1 MKKHILVPPQE
12 IPQESVDMYS
22 LCMRHFSI
30 VINDYL
36 LKYLNSLYAE
46 FHGDLVKAIVLGEL
60 AHHNISGLLRDQVFL
75 KEFVAKQVNLDAIH
89 HDLRP
94 GNPFSI
100 SEATGIPRETVR
112 RKFTELV
119 KEGLVE
125 KVKPKS
131 YVITARVSERF
142 IHSFNLQLFE
152 ETHRL
157 CSKINAIITQT
168 KPDYPTMI
176 KP

>member
-1 MKKHILVPPQE
+1 MAL
-12 IPQESVDMYS
+12 
-22 LCMRHFSI
+22 FSI
-30 VINDYL
+30 VL
-36 LKYLNSLYAE
+36 
-46 FHGDLVKAIVLGEL
+46 VLGIAGAASTVTLTDETL
-60 AHHNISGLLRDQVFL
+60 FT
-75 KEFVAKQVNLDAIH
+75 AIH

-94 GNPFSI
+94 GNPFFI

>member
-1 MKKHILVPPQE
+1 MKKHTLVPTQE
-12 IPQESVDMYS
+12 IPQVSVDIYS
-22 LCMRHFSI
+22 LYMRQVSI

-46 FHGDLVKAIVLGEL
+46 FNGDLVMAIVLGEL
-60 AHHNISGLLRDQVFL
+60 AHHNISGLLHDQAVM
-75 KEFVAKQVNLDAIH
+75 KAIASKNVQI
-89 HDLRP
+89 DDIKNKFRP

-112 RKFTELV
+112 RKFTDLV
-119 KEGLVE
+119 KEGMVE
-125 KVKPKS
+125 KIKPKS

-152 ETHRL
+152 ETNRL
-157 CSKINAIITQT
+157 CSKINAIINT
-168 KPDYPTMI
+168 
-176 KP
+176 